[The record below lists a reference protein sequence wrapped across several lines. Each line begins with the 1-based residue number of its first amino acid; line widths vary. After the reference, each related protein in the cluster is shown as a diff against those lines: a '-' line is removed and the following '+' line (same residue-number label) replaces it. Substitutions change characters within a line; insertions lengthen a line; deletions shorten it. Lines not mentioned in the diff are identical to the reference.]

1 MTHLT
6 GFACPPARRASRS
19 GAVYRK
25 RSATP
30 QAGKQTRPAVAHG
43 GPPGALRPPTGPGPD
58 AWASRRGPR
67 LPGGPPC
74 AIKWVIIN
82 TPWY

>member
-1 MTHLT
+1 MPHLI
-6 GFACPPARRASRS
+6 AR
-19 GAVYRK
+19 
-25 RSATP
+25 
-30 QAGKQTRPAVAHG
+30 G
-43 GPPGALRPPTGPGPD
+43 GPPGALRPPIDPGPD

-82 TPWY
+82 APWYQSFTAYFRSSAIVQRAIG